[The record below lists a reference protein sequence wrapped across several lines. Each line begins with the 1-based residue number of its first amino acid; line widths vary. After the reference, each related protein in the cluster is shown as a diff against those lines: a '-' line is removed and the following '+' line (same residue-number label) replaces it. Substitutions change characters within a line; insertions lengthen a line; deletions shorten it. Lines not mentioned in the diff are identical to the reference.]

1 MTHRSGAR
9 FRGVAWATLALSLAL
24 IGGGRARTSA
34 ADVPAKT
41 EPPPSAPVPVAEI
54 ARRAEEVD
62 DFRRSVDATLAPSA
76 RIASIESQ
84 LPALDTRIA
93 ERRDRMQLA
102 LSTQPSLLTLDA
114 LAESWQETR
123 VELTGWVETL
133 TARAILL
140 DQQRAR
146 LQALKESW
154 TRTRAEVRAAGA
166 PKPTVDR
173 TDSVLAAIETTRQR
187 LDSARAE
194 TLVLQD
200 RVARQLSR
208 TQEAIVEVAQARRH
222 VTVALF
228 TRESPPIWAVRR
240 LTMAEGLA
248 AVRATIETQRAGVHQ
263 FFRDE
268 IGRAAVH
275 AVAVF
280 ALGVV
285 LWIGR
290 RRARLEP
297 PDGPLSSLAPL
308 LVHPFA
314 AAFVIGFIS
323 SFWIYASGLRIART
337 FAEVGALVPLTL
349 ILRRLVPPPAVPA
362 IYALTGFF
370 LVDRIRDLFIGL
382 PVLERYFLLL
392 EVLAAVIVLAWFV
405 RAGRSRHVTDELAPV
420 KRGAVRAAM
429 GLALVGFSIAFVSD
443 VFGNMSLARLVAS
456 GLFSS
461 GYLALM
467 LIAARRLASG
477 AVSFALRVRPLR
489 RLRMVQRH
497 RPLIEG
503 RTLSILRRVSVA
515 VWLVG
520 TLHYFGLL
528 APAWAGSQRLLEVQL
543 SRGAFSISVGD
554 VLAFA
559 VTLWVSF
566 LLSSFIRFVL
576 EEDVFPHVHL
586 QPGVPYALSTFVRY
600 GVVIVGFVIALLV
613 LGVNLDRVTVLGG
626 ALGVGVGF
634 GLQNIV
640 NNFVSGLIV
649 LFERPVRVGDSVQIR
664 DIQGE
669 IRRIGIR
676 SSTVVAWEGA
686 EVIVPNSMLVAEQ
699 VTNWTPTIYH
709 RRLDVPVG
717 VAYGA
722 GPDEVVKLLT
732 DVAGAHPD
740 VIAQPA
746 PQALFL
752 GFGDSALKFELRAWT
767 NRLDRFGLIK
777 SELGIAVFRALRAA
791 GISIPFPQHEV
802 RLLHDPSE
810 ADGWGQPAQARQ
822 PKRSPEGGPA

>member
-24 IGGGRARTSA
+24 IGAAHAQTKA
-34 ADVPAKT
+34 ADGPAKT
-41 EPPPSAPVPVAEI
+41 EAPPSAPVPVAEI

-62 DFRRSVDATLAPSA
+62 DFRRSVDATVAPSA

-146 LQALKESW
+146 LQALKETW
-154 TRTRAEVRAAGA
+154 TRTRAEVRGAGA
-166 PKPTVDR
+166 PKPIVDR
-173 TDSVLAAIETTRQR
+173 TDGVLAAIETTRQR
-187 LDSARAE
+187 VDSARAE

-208 TQEAIVEVAQARRH
+208 TQEAIVEVARARRH
-222 VTVALF
+222 VTVELF
-228 TRESPPIWAVRR
+228 MRESPPIWAVQR

-248 AVRATIETQRAGVHQ
+248 AVRATIETQRAGIRQ

-275 AVAVF
+275 AVAVL

-323 SFWIYASGLRIART
+323 SFWIYTSGLRIART

-420 KRGAVRAAM
+420 KRGAARAAM
-429 GLALVGFSIAFVSD
+429 ALALVGLSIAFVSD

-467 LIAARRLASG
+467 LL
-477 AVSFALRVRPLR
+477 VRPLR

-503 RTLSILRRVSVA
+503 RTLRILRRVSVA

-520 TLHYFGLL
+520 TLNYFGLL
-528 APAWAGSQRLLEVQL
+528 APAWAGSQRLLEVQW

-554 VLAFA
+554 VLAFS

-600 GVVIVGFVIALLV
+600 AVVIVGFVIALLV

-810 ADGWGQPAQARQ
+810 ADGWGHPAQARQ

>member
-1 MTHRSGAR
+1 MMHGSGAR
-9 FRGVAWATLALSLAL
+9 FRRGAWAALALSLAL
-24 IGGGRARTSA
+24 IGAAQAQTKAAETKSEPPSSA
-34 ADVPAKT
+34 A
-41 EPPPSAPVPVAEI
+41 VPVAEI

-62 DFRRSVDATLAPSA
+62 EFRRTAEATVAPSA
-76 RIASIESQ
+76 RIASIEAQ
-84 LPALDTRIA
+84 LPALDARIA
-93 ERRDRMQLA
+93 ERLGRTQLA
-102 LSTQPSLLTLDA
+102 LANQPSLLTLDA

-123 VELTGWVETL
+123 VELASWVETL

-146 LQALKESW
+146 LLVLKETW
-154 TRTRAEVRAAGA
+154 TRTGAEVRAARA
-166 PKPTVDR
+166 PKPIVDR
-173 TDSVLAAIETTRQR
+173 TDGVLAAIETTRRR
-187 LDSARAE
+187 LESARAE

-208 TQEAIVEVAQARRH
+208 SQEAIVEVAGARRH
-222 VTVALF
+222 ATVALF
-228 TRESPPIWAVRR
+228 VRESSPIWAVQP
-240 LTMAEGLA
+240 LTVAEGIA
-248 AVRATIETQRAGVHQ
+248 AVRATVETQRAGLRQ

-268 IGRAAVH
+268 LGGAAVH
-275 AVAVF
+275 AVVVLALGAVF
-280 ALGVV
+280 
-285 LWIGR
+285 WIGR

-323 SFWIYASGLRIART
+323 SFWLYSSGLRIAT
-337 FAEVGALVPLTL
+337 TVAEVGALVPLML
-349 ILRRLVPPPAVPA
+349 ILRRLVPPPTVPGL
-362 IYALTGFF
+362 YALTGFF
-370 LVDRIRDLFIGL
+370 LVDRIRDLFVGL

-392 EVLAAVIVLAWFV
+392 EVLAAVSVLAWFV
-405 RAGRSRHVTDELAPV
+405 REGRSRHVTDHLSPV
-420 KRGAVRAAM
+420 MRGGVRAAM
-429 GLALVGFSIAFVSD
+429 GLALAGFTVAFVSD
-443 VFGNMSLARLVAS
+443 VFGNMSLARLVVS
-456 GLFSS
+456 GIFSS

-467 LIAARRLASG
+467 LVAARRLASG
-477 AVSFALRVRPLR
+477 AISFALRVRPLR
-489 RLRMVQRH
+489 RLGMVQRH

-503 RTLSILRRVSVA
+503 RTLRILRRLSVA
-515 VWLVG
+515 GWLVG
-520 TLHYFGLL
+520 SLNYFGLL
-528 APAWAGSQRLLEVQL
+528 APAWTGSRRLLEVQL

-566 LLSSFIRFVL
+566 LLASFLRFVL

-600 GVVIVGFVIALLV
+600 AIVFVGFVIALLV

-649 LFERPVRVGDSVQIR
+649 LFERPVRGGDSVQIR

-699 VTNWTPTIYH
+699 VTNWTPTVYH
-709 RRLDVPVG
+709 RRADVPVG
-717 VAYGA
+717 VAYGTD
-722 GPDEVVKLLT
+722 PDDVVKLLL

-740 VIAQPA
+740 VAAQPA

-752 GFGDSALKFELRAWT
+752 GFGDSALRFELRAWT
-767 NRLDRFGLIK
+767 NRLDRFGLVK
-777 SELGIAVFRALRAA
+777 SELGIAVFRALRGAD
-791 GISIPFPQHEV
+791 ISIPFPQHEV

-810 ADGWGQPAQARQ
+810 ADGWGKPNQARQ
-822 PKRSPEGGPA
+822 PQRSLEGGPA